1 MRRGCSVN
9 NFLLLQRGVGGGG
22 GEVAYLR
29 GGFNRGFKL
38 CF

>member
-22 GEVAYLR
+22 GAYLR